1 MMIISGDREAEV
13 RRLADRVGISEVY
26 GGVSPEGKLAI
37 VHELTAAGPTLFL
50 GDGINDA
57 PSLTAATA
65 GVAFGATSDV
75 TSEAADAV
83 VLDSSLE
90 RLDDLMHIGAR
101 CDGATE
107 AQRLLHDPDAIGAS
121 GHPRFT

>member
-1 MMIISGDREAEV
+1 PRATAGDFIAHLPRAHGVKRMMIISGDREAEV
-13 RRLADRVGISEVY
+13 RRLAERVGISEVY

-37 VHELTAAGPTLFL
+37 VRERTAAGPTLFL

-57 PSLTAATA
+57 PAMTAATA

-83 VLDSSLE
+83 VLD
-90 RLDDLMHIGAR
+90 
-101 CDGATE
+101 
-107 AQRLLHDPDAIGAS
+107 
-121 GHPRFT
+121 